1 MIKSNVYQ
9 GKYALNILQAMMINA
24 KYVTN
29 NDSDYQTCTWP
40 RRIILLSKQIQIV
53 GKLNYLIVTCPN
65 IAFVVCVISQFLN
78 SFVKI
83 IRMQS

>member
-29 NDSDYQTCTWP
+29 NDSDYQTCT
-40 RRIILLSKQIQIV
+40 
-53 GKLNYLIVTCPN
+53 
-65 IAFVVCVISQFLN
+65 
-78 SFVKI
+78 
-83 IRMQS
+83 